1 MLAFTQLFAF
11 APYNGTFGEVNW
23 VKLKNARKKDLNKRI
38 KIMFMN
44 SKNFFAISK
53 LKIIIFFLFV
63 VLFFL
68 VLLSPILNS
77 DKGITMII
85 SPAMMFSFIPHSSG
99 YWLTGVILFFVIDV
113 VYWFLLACLIDWIY
127 NNFGKK

>member
-1 MLAFTQLFAF
+1 ML
-11 APYNGTFGEVNW
+11 V
-23 VKLKNARKKDLNKRI
+23 KKDLNKKI
-38 KIMFMN
+38 KIIFMN

-53 LKIIIFFLFV
+53 LKIIILFLFV

-68 VLLSPILNS
+68 VIFSSILSS

-85 SPAMMFSFIPHSSG
+85 SPAHFLPLNLSSD
-99 YWLTGVILFFVIDV
+99 YWLTSVIVFFVIDV

-127 NNFGKK
+127 YNFGKK